1 METMKL
7 AEFRENVAP
16 GIEFVQA
23 NESVS
28 SRGVLRGLHFQR
40 GEFSQA
46 KLVRVSQ
53 GKVVDVA
60 VDIRPGSPTFGQH
73 VAVELSAD
81 NARQLFIPRHFAH
94 GFIVLS
100 ERAQFQYMVDNVYA
114 PQAEATLRFDD
125 PALGIEWPLPE
136 SELLLSPKDMQ
147 GMTLDQLKAEL
158 GM

>member
-1 METMKL
+1 M
-7 AEFRENVAP
+7 
-16 GIEFVQA
+16 
-23 NESVS
+23 
-28 SRGVLRGLHFQR
+28 
-40 GEFSQA
+40 
-46 KLVRVSQ
+46 
-53 GKVVDVA
+53 
-60 VDIRPGSPTFGQH
+60 
-73 VAVELSAD
+73 AVELSAD